1 MIGDAMVSVAVPL
14 ILDPPPASAGRG
26 CAVSELNF
34 LQGRG
39 TDGSIMGSAVINACL
54 LNVSGEGL
62 QDLQDLIAVVAS
74 AEQGECQV
82 AGHLKFR

>member
-1 MIGDAMVSVAVPL
+1 MPPL
-14 ILDPPPASAGRG
+14 
-26 CAVSELNF
+26 CAVSELDF

-39 TDGSIMGSAVINACL
+39 VLQEVCDVLL

-62 QDLQDLIAVVAS
+62 QDLQDLVAVVAS

-82 AGHLKFR
+82 AGQQS